1 MQAKIMVPML
11 LIAIAGCARSAD
23 APAPAAPGSA
33 GQVVPATAG
42 QATAAEPA
50 PSSAPVGVPPAQP
63 RQPQPQTRSP
73 GQAPGAPAAGSAG
86 SSGSSGSG
94 GSQGIRVGEPSPY
107 GRGGPQNPAPG
118 TGWHAFGN
126 EPFWSV
132 QARGGTLVFA
142 TPDNQGGVTL
152 LGRRVPSLV
161 GTVILGSGPRG
172 DFHFGVTP
180 GKCSDG
186 MSDRTHAYT
195 STFIYDGV
203 TYKGC
208 AEPVEA
214 R

>member
-1 MQAKIMVPML
+1 MQAKIMIPML

-23 APAPAAPGSA
+23 TTGAAAPGGA
-33 GQVVPATAG
+33 GTRQ
-42 QATAAEPA
+42 
-50 PSSAPVGVPPAQP
+50 
-63 RQPQPQTRSP
+63 QPQPPPAAQR
-73 GQAPGAPAAGSAG
+73 APADA
-86 SSGSSGSG
+86 SGGGSGSG
-94 GSQGIRVGEPSPY
+94 AQGIRVGEPSPY
-107 GRGGPQNPAPG
+107 DQRGPRNPAPG

-172 DFHFGVTP
+172 EFHFGVTP

-186 MSDRTHAYT
+186 MSDRSHAYT

>member
-1 MQAKIMVPML
+1 MQAKIMIPML
-11 LIAIAGCARSAD
+11 LVAIAGCARSAD
-23 APAPAAPGSA
+23 APGPATPEGA
-33 GQVVPATAG
+33 GQVVPAAAG
-42 QATAAEPA
+42 TTPAAQSSPAPQAAPEPA
-50 PSSAPVGVPPAQP
+50 STPVPAQG
-63 RQPQPQTRSP
+63 RTKAAATGAASS
-73 GQAPGAPAAGSAG
+73 GAGAGAP
-86 SSGSSGSG
+86 
-94 GSQGIRVGEPSPY
+94 QGIRVGEPSPY
-107 GRGGPQNPAPG
+107 DRSGPQNPAPG

-142 TPDNQGGVTL
+142 TPENQRGVTL

-172 DFHFGVTP
+172 EFHFGVTP
-180 GKCSDG
+180 GNCSDG

-208 AEPVEA
+208 AEPVES

>member
-23 APAPAAPGSA
+23 APGPAAPSGA
-33 GQVVPATAG
+33 GPVVPAPAESPAG
-42 QATAAEPA
+42 AADRAPA
-50 PSSAPVGVPPAQP
+50 PAPAEAPPSSSQAQPQAPAPAQ
-63 RQPQPQTRSP
+63 R
-73 GQAPGAPAAGSAG
+73 APAGA
-86 SSGSSGSG
+86 SGSG
-94 GSQGIRVGEPSPY
+94 SGSGTQGIRVGEPSPY

-132 QARGGTLVFA
+132 QARGGTLVFT

-180 GKCSDG
+180 GNCSDG
-186 MSDRTHAYT
+186 MSDKRHAYA

>member
-1 MQAKIMVPML
+1 MQAKIMIPML

-23 APAPAAPGSA
+23 APGPAAPGTA
-33 GQVVPATAG
+33 GQVVPAAAG
-42 QATAAEPA
+42 PARASSPVEPA
-50 PSSAPVGVPPAQP
+50 ST
-63 RQPQPQTRSP
+63 PQPPSP
-73 GQAPGAPAAGSAG
+73 SATTPRTPAGASGNAGAG
-86 SSGSSGSG
+86 E
-94 GSQGIRVGEPSPY
+94 QGIRVGEPSPY
-107 GRGGPQNPAPG
+107 DRNGPRNPAPG

-142 TPDNQGGVTL
+142 TPENQGGVTL

-186 MSDRTHAYT
+186 MSDRSHAYP
-195 STFIYDGV
+195 STFIYDGI

-208 AEPVEA
+208 AEPVDA

>member
-1 MQAKIMVPML
+1 MQAKIMIPML

-23 APAPAAPGSA
+23 APGPAAPGTA
-33 GQVVPATAG
+33 GQVVPAAAG
-42 QATAAEPA
+42 PA
-50 PSSAPVGVPPAQP
+50 RASAPVEPAST
-63 RQPQPQTRSP
+63 PQPPSP
-73 GQAPGAPAAGSAG
+73 SPSATPRTPAGTSGNDGGSAA
-86 SSGSSGSG
+86 
-94 GSQGIRVGEPSPY
+94 QGIRVGEPSPY
-107 GRGGPQNPAPG
+107 DRNGPRNPAPG

-132 QARGGTLVFA
+132 QARGGTIVFT
-142 TPDNQGGVTL
+142 TPEDQRGVTL

-186 MSDRTHAYT
+186 MSDRSHAYT

>member
-1 MQAKIMVPML
+1 MSVGTAP
-11 LIAIAGCARSAD
+11 SAND
-23 APAPAAPGSA
+23 RTEAAAPAAAPAGASA
-33 GQVVPATAG
+33 GAPQG
-42 QATAAEPA
+42 IRIGEPA
-50 PSSAPVGVPPAQP
+50 PDDRRGP
-63 RQPQPQTRSP
+63 R
-73 GQAPGAPAAGSAG
+73 
-86 SSGSSGSG
+86 
-94 GSQGIRVGEPSPY
+94 
-107 GRGGPQNPAPG
+107 NPAPG

-132 QARGGTLVFA
+132 QARGGTLVFT
-142 TPDNQGGVTL
+142 TPDDQRGVTM

-172 DFHFGVTP
+172 EFHFGVTP

-186 MSDRTHAYT
+186 MSDRAHAYT

>member
-1 MQAKIMVPML
+1 MQAKIMVPL
-11 LIAIAGCARSAD
+11 LLVAIAGCARSAD
-23 APAPAAPGSA
+23 APGPAAPGGA
-33 GQVVPATAG
+33 GQVVPSTAG
-42 QATAAEPA
+42 QAPAAEPTPA
-50 PSSAPVGVPPAQP
+50 GAPVDAAAAQQQPPRPQAPTPAQAP
-63 RQPQPQTRSP
+63 R
-73 GQAPGAPAAGSAG
+73 GAGAASD
-86 SSGSSGSG
+86 SGSG
-94 GSQGIRVGEPSPY
+94 AQGIRVGEPSPY

-142 TPDNQGGVTL
+142 TPENQGGVTL

-180 GKCSDG
+180 GTCSDG

>member
-1 MQAKIMVPML
+1 MQAKVMIPML
-11 LIAIAGCARSAD
+11 LIALAGCARSAD
-23 APAPAAPGSA
+23 APGPAAPGAA
-33 GQVVPATAG
+33 GQVVPA
-42 QATAAEPA
+42 AAAHAPA
-50 PSSAPVGVPPAQP
+50 STPVEAASTSQPPSPPATP
-63 RQPQPQTRSP
+63 STP
-73 GQAPGAPAAGSAG
+73 AGASGNADAGA
-86 SSGSSGSG
+86 
-94 GSQGIRVGEPSPY
+94 QGIRVGEPSPY
-107 GRGGPQNPAPG
+107 DRNGPRNPAPG

-132 QARGGTLVFA
+132 QARGGTIVFT
-142 TPDNQGGVTL
+142 TPEDQRGVTL

-172 DFHFGVTP
+172 EFHFGVTP

-186 MSDRTHAYT
+186 MSDRSHAYT

>member
-1 MQAKIMVPML
+1 MQAKIMIPML

-23 APAPAAPGSA
+23 APGPAAPGTA
-33 GQVVPATAG
+33 GQVVPAAAG
-42 QATAAEPA
+42 PA
-50 PSSAPVGVPPAQP
+50 RASAPVEPAST
-63 RQPQPQTRSP
+63 PQPPSP
-73 GQAPGAPAAGSAG
+73 SPSATPRTPAGT
-86 SSGSSGSG
+86 SGNDG
-94 GSQGIRVGEPSPY
+94 GSVAQGIRVGEPSPY
-107 GRGGPQNPAPG
+107 DRNGPRNPAPG

-172 DFHFGVTP
+172 DVHFGVTP

-186 MSDRTHAYT
+186 MSDRSHAYP

-208 AEPVEA
+208 AEP

>member
-23 APAPAAPGSA
+23 APGPAAPGSA

-42 QATAAEPA
+42 QAPAAEPA
-50 PSSAPVGVPPAQP
+50 PAAAPAEPGAVTPRQSQPPAP
-63 RQPQPQTRSP
+63 R
-73 GQAPGAPAAGSAG
+73 APAAGS
-86 SSGSSGSG
+86 GSG
-94 GSQGIRVGEPSPY
+94 TQGIRVGEPSPY

>member
-1 MQAKIMVPML
+1 MQAKTMVPML
-11 LIAIAGCARSAD
+11 LLIAVAGCARSAD
-23 APAPAAPGSA
+23 APAPAAGGGSEA
-33 GQVVPATAG
+33 VPAAG
-42 QATAAEPA
+42 ETQA
-50 PSSAPVGVPPAQP
+50 PAQP
-63 RQPQPQTRSP
+63 AEAPRPQAAGT
-73 GQAPGAPAAGSAG
+73 AAGAP
-86 SSGSSGSG
+86 
-94 GSQGIRVGEPSPY
+94 QGIRVGEPSPY

-132 QARGGTLVFA
+132 QARGGTLVFT
-142 TPDNQGGVTL
+142 TPGDQAGVTL

-161 GTVILGSGPRG
+161 GTVILGSGPKG
-172 DFHFGVTP
+172 EFHFGVTP

-186 MSDRTHAYT
+186 MSDRSYDFA

>member
-1 MQAKIMVPML
+1 MQAKIMIPML
-11 LIAIAGCARSAD
+11 LIAIAGCARSVD
-23 APAPAAPGSA
+23 APAGDAVPLSTHADANPETRPQARPQAEPQTAPPGSNDSGA
-33 GQVVPATAG
+33 G
-42 QATAAEPA
+42 
-50 PSSAPVGVPPAQP
+50 
-63 RQPQPQTRSP
+63 RS
-73 GQAPGAPAAGSAG
+73 
-86 SSGSSGSG
+86 

-132 QARGGTLVFA
+132 QARGGTIVFT
-142 TPDNQGGVTL
+142 TPEDQRGVTM

-172 DFHFGVTP
+172 EFHFGVTP

-186 MSDRTHAYT
+186 MSDRSHAYT

>member
-1 MQAKIMVPML
+1 MQAKIMIPML

-23 APAPAAPGSA
+23 APGPATPESA
-33 GQVVPATAG
+33 GQVVPAAAGTASS
-42 QATAAEPA
+42 ANDRTEAAAPAAAPAGASAGAPQGIRIGEPA
-50 PSSAPVGVPPAQP
+50 PDDRRGP
-63 RQPQPQTRSP
+63 R
-73 GQAPGAPAAGSAG
+73 
-86 SSGSSGSG
+86 
-94 GSQGIRVGEPSPY
+94 
-107 GRGGPQNPAPG
+107 NPAPG

-132 QARGGTLVFA
+132 QARGGTVVFT
-142 TPDNQGGVTL
+142 TPDDQRGVTM

-172 DFHFGVTP
+172 EFHFGVTP

-186 MSDRTHAYT
+186 MSDRAHAYT

>member
-1 MQAKIMVPML
+1 
-11 LIAIAGCARSAD
+11 
-23 APAPAAPGSA
+23 
-33 GQVVPATAG
+33 
-42 QATAAEPA
+42 
-50 PSSAPVGVPPAQP
+50 
-63 RQPQPQTRSP
+63 
-73 GQAPGAPAAGSAG
+73 
-86 SSGSSGSG
+86 
-94 GSQGIRVGEPSPY
+94 
-107 GRGGPQNPAPG
+107 
-118 TGWHAFGN
+118 
-126 EPFWSV
+126 
-132 QARGGTLVFA
+132 VFA
-142 TPDNQGGVTL
+142 TPENQGGVTL

>member
-1 MQAKIMVPML
+1 MQAKIMIPML
-11 LIAIAGCARSAD
+11 LIAIAGCARSVD
-23 APAPAAPGSA
+23 APGPAAPGSA

-42 QATAAEPA
+42 QAPA
-50 PSSAPVGVPPAQP
+50 
-63 RQPQPQTRSP
+63 
-73 GQAPGAPAAGSAG
+73 AAGSA
-86 SSGSSGSG
+86 SASASGSG
-94 GSQGIRVGEPSPY
+94 SASGTQGIRVGEPSPY

-142 TPDNQGGVTL
+142 TPENQGGVTL

-186 MSDRTHAYT
+186 MSDKSHGYT

-208 AEPVEA
+208 AEPVDA

>member
-23 APAPAAPGSA
+23 APGPAAPSGA
-33 GQVVPATAG
+33 GQVVPA
-42 QATAAEPA
+42 AAESPAGAADRAPA
-50 PSSAPVGVPPAQP
+50 P
-63 RQPQPQTRSP
+63 
-73 GQAPGAPAAGSAG
+73 APAEASA
-86 SSGSSGSG
+86 SGSG
-94 GSQGIRVGEPSPY
+94 SGTQGIRVGEPSPY

-132 QARGGTLVFA
+132 QARGGTLVFT

-180 GKCSDG
+180 GNCSDG
-186 MSDRTHAYT
+186 MSDKRHAYA

-208 AEPVEA
+208 AEPVAA

>member
-1 MQAKIMVPML
+1 MQAKLMVPML
-11 LIAIAGCARSAD
+11 LLSAVAGCARSAD
-23 APAPAAPGSA
+23 APAPATSGAPGEA
-33 GQVVPATAG
+33 VPAAG
-42 QATAAEPA
+42 EA
-50 PSSAPVGVPPAQP
+50 
-63 RQPQPQTRSP
+63 
-73 GQAPGAPAAGSAG
+73 APAAATQAG
-86 SSGSSGSG
+86 GTQAQAADAPSRAQAGDAAAGAP
-94 GSQGIRVGEPSPY
+94 QGIRVGEPSPY
-107 GRGGPQNPAPG
+107 DRHGPRNPAPG
-118 TGWHAFGN
+118 AGWHAFGN

-132 QARGGTLVFA
+132 QARGGTLVFT
-142 TPDNQGGVTL
+142 TPEDQRGVTL

-161 GTVILGSGPRG
+161 GTVILGSGPKG

-186 MSDRTHAYT
+186 MSDRTHAYA

>member
-1 MQAKIMVPML
+1 MQAKIMQVKIMVPML

-23 APAPAAPGSA
+23 APGPAAPGSG

-42 QATAAEPA
+42 QAPAAQPA
-50 PSSAPVGVPPAQP
+50 PAPRAPA
-63 RQPQPQTRSP
+63 
-73 GQAPGAPAAGSAG
+73 GASGNAAGSG
-86 SSGSSGSG
+86 T
-94 GSQGIRVGEPSPY
+94 QGIRVGEPSPY
-107 GRGGPQNPAPG
+107 GRGGPRNPAPG

-142 TPDNQGGVTL
+142 TPENQGGVTL
-152 LGRRVPSLV
+152 LGRRVPSLG

-186 MSDRTHAYT
+186 MSDKTHAYA
-195 STFIYDGV
+195 STFIYDGI

>member
-1 MQAKIMVPML
+1 MQAKIMIPML

-23 APAPAAPGSA
+23 APGPAAPGTA
-33 GQVVPATAG
+33 GQVVPA
-42 QATAAEPA
+42 AAEPA
-50 PSSAPVGVPPAQP
+50 RASAPVEPAST
-63 RQPQPQTRSP
+63 PQPPSP
-73 GQAPGAPAAGSAG
+73 SATPRTPAGT
-86 SSGSSGSG
+86 SGNDG
-94 GSQGIRVGEPSPY
+94 GSVAQGIRVGEPSPY
-107 GRGGPQNPAPG
+107 DRNGPRNPAPG

-142 TPDNQGGVTL
+142 TPENQGGVTL

-186 MSDRTHAYT
+186 MSDRSHAYT
-195 STFIYDGV
+195 STFIYDGI

>member
-1 MQAKIMVPML
+1 MQAKIMIPML

-23 APAPAAPGSA
+23 APGPAAPESA
-33 GQVVPATAG
+33 GQAVPAAAG
-42 QATAAEPA
+42 PARASTPVEAASTPKP
-50 PSSAPVGVPPAQP
+50 PSPPATP
-63 RQPQPQTRSP
+63 STP
-73 GQAPGAPAAGSAG
+73 AGA
-86 SSGSSGSG
+86 SGTDG
-94 GSQGIRVGEPSPY
+94 GGAQGIRVGEPSPY
-107 GRGGPQNPAPG
+107 DRNGPRNPAPG

-142 TPDNQGGVTL
+142 TPENQGGVTL

-172 DFHFGVTP
+172 EFHFGVTP

-186 MSDRTHAYT
+186 MSDRSHAYT

>member
-1 MQAKIMVPML
+1 MQAKIMVPL
-11 LIAIAGCARSAD
+11 LLVAIAGCARSAD
-23 APAPAAPGSA
+23 APGPAAPGGA

-42 QATAAEPA
+42 QAPAAA
-50 PSSAPVGVPPAQP
+50 LQQPPRP
-63 RQPQPQTRSP
+63 
-73 GQAPGAPAAGSAG
+73 QAPTPVQAPRGAGAASD
-86 SSGSSGSG
+86 SGSG
-94 GSQGIRVGEPSPY
+94 AQGIRVGEPSPY

-142 TPDNQGGVTL
+142 TPENQGGVTL

>member
-1 MQAKIMVPML
+1 
-11 LIAIAGCARSAD
+11 
-23 APAPAAPGSA
+23 
-33 GQVVPATAG
+33 
-42 QATAAEPA
+42 
-50 PSSAPVGVPPAQP
+50 
-63 RQPQPQTRSP
+63 
-73 GQAPGAPAAGSAG
+73 
-86 SSGSSGSG
+86 
-94 GSQGIRVGEPSPY
+94 
-107 GRGGPQNPAPG
+107 
-118 TGWHAFGN
+118 
-126 EPFWSV
+126 V
-132 QARGGTLVFA
+132 QARGGTIVFT
-142 TPDNQGGVTL
+142 TPEDQRGVTM

-186 MSDRTHAYT
+186 MSDRSFAYT

>member
-11 LIAIAGCARSAD
+11 LIAMAGCARSAD
-23 APAPAAPGSA
+23 APGPAGAGSG

-42 QATAAEPA
+42 QAPAAQPA
-50 PSSAPVGVPPAQP
+50 PAPRAPA
-63 RQPQPQTRSP
+63 
-73 GQAPGAPAAGSAG
+73 GASGNAAGSDA
-86 SSGSSGSG
+86 
-94 GSQGIRVGEPSPY
+94 QGIRVGEPSPY
-107 GRGGPQNPAPG
+107 DRRGPQNPAPG

-142 TPDNQGGVTL
+142 TPENQGGVTL

-172 DFHFGVTP
+172 EFHFGVTP

-186 MSDRTHAYT
+186 MSDRSHAYT
-195 STFIYDGV
+195 STFSYDGV
-203 TYKGC
+203 TYNGC

>member
-1 MQAKIMVPML
+1 MQAKAMVPML
-11 LIAIAGCARSAD
+11 LLIAAAGCARSAD
-23 APAPAAPGSA
+23 APG
-33 GQVVPATAG
+33 PATPGTTA
-42 QATAAEPA
+42 QA
-50 PSSAPVGVPPAQP
+50 VPPA
-63 RQPQPQTRSP
+63 
-73 GQAPGAPAAGSAG
+73 AAPA
-86 SSGSSGSG
+86 
-94 GSQGIRVGEPSPY
+94 QGIRVGEPSPY
-107 GRGGPQNPAPG
+107 GRGGPPNPAPG

-132 QARGGTLVFA
+132 QARGGTLVFT
-142 TPDNQGGVTL
+142 TPEDQGGVTL

-161 GTVILGSGPRG
+161 GTVVLGSGPKG
-172 DFHFGVTP
+172 EFHFGVTP

-186 MSDRTHAYT
+186 MSDRSFAHA

>member
-1 MQAKIMVPML
+1 MQAKIMIPML

-23 APAPAAPGSA
+23 APGPAAPGTA
-33 GQVVPATAG
+33 GQVVPAAAG
-42 QATAAEPA
+42 PA
-50 PSSAPVGVPPAQP
+50 RASAPVEPAST
-63 RQPQPQTRSP
+63 PQPPSP
-73 GQAPGAPAAGSAG
+73 SATTPRTPAGASGNAGAG
-86 SSGSSGSG
+86 A
-94 GSQGIRVGEPSPY
+94 QGIRVGEPSPY
-107 GRGGPQNPAPG
+107 DRNGPRNPAPG

-142 TPDNQGGVTL
+142 TPENQGGVTL

-186 MSDRTHAYT
+186 MSDRSHAYT
-195 STFIYDGV
+195 STFIYDGI

>member
-1 MQAKIMVPML
+1 MQAKIMIPML

-23 APAPAAPGSA
+23 APGPAAPGTA
-33 GQVVPATAG
+33 GQVVPA
-42 QATAAEPA
+42 AEGPA
-50 PSSAPVGVPPAQP
+50 RASAPVEPAST
-63 RQPQPQTRSP
+63 PQPPSP
-73 GQAPGAPAAGSAG
+73 SPSATPRTPAGT
-86 SSGSSGSG
+86 SGNDG
-94 GSQGIRVGEPSPY
+94 GGVAQGIRVGEPSPY
-107 GRGGPQNPAPG
+107 DRNGPRNPAPG

-142 TPDNQGGVTL
+142 TPENQGGVTL

-186 MSDRTHAYT
+186 MSDRSHAYT
-195 STFIYDGV
+195 STFIYDGI